1 MTPPDPQEPLQ
12 PFRTDGMTLD
22 RLERLEAVREAAKAF
37 LYALDTDPGYP
48 FKSQEALRAALARV
62 EP

>member
-1 MTPPDPQEPLQ
+1 MTPPGPQEPLQ

-37 LYALDTDPGYP
+37 LFGLDSDPGYA
-48 FKSQEALRAALARV
+48 FKSHEALRAALVRMV
-62 EP
+62 P